1 MTPVHWHDILE
12 IVKGEENASDV
23 EYKSTGIR
31 IYGAKETNLCV
42 KAYQLLAKD
51 FSLPPVKIKII
62 PIGAGLGGGSS
73 DAAFALSMLNSIFK
87 LNINEETLDNYA
99 ARLGSDCPF
108 FLHNKTIFA
117 YERGDKFEQVKTSG
131 KEYVIVLVKPKVHVN
146 TTEAY
151 SWIKPVFEKYP
162 AIKNIKARLYKLGAL
177 YASMSGSGSTVFGI
191 FQDEKHLDTYFR
203 SSTIYQGKITI

>member
-51 FSLPPVKIKII
+51 FSLPPLKIHLHKII

-73 DAAFALSMLNSIFK
+73 DAASALSMLNSIFK
-87 LNINEETLDNYA
+87 LNMRLDLVATVHFSYTTKRFSPMKEVINL
-99 ARLGSDCPF
+99 S
-108 FLHNKTIFA
+108 K
-117 YERGDKFEQVKTSG
+117 
-131 KEYVIVLVKPKVHVN
+131 
-146 TTEAY
+146 
-151 SWIKPVFEKYP
+151 
-162 AIKNIKARLYKLGAL
+162 
-177 YASMSGSGSTVFGI
+177 
-191 FQDEKHLDTYFR
+191 
-203 SSTIYQGKITI
+203 